1 MKLFYLDFW
10 ATAMYSKP
18 PNYGDRS
25 RHWFD
30 LLDQWGGMEG
40 EWAWIMENWLPA

>member
-10 ATAMYSKP
+10 STAMYSGP
-18 PNYGDRS
+18 SNYGDRH
-25 RHWFD
+25 RRWFD

-40 EWAWIMENWLPA
+40 EWTWIKENWLGA